1 MVRQRVYNQEM
12 YDEATRRLSKKIDIT
27 NIKNIRELDRLLKS
41 EEVYHDIKGGS
52 GTIYE
57 QLVDN
62 WKKHVEPSELI
73 KQEQAILKR
82 KKQPRLS
89 QYAIRKKRR
98 DMNRLNGV
106 SYYREENKIKTK
118 MVKGE
123 TRQYILHQGRYRR
136 LNDIIV
142 YNRTIIKRDEVV
154 QKWYTRRKPKSKKKS

>member
-1 MVRQRVYNQEM
+1 MARARVYTQEQ

-52 GTIYE
+52 ATIYD

-106 SYYREENKIKTK
+106 SYYREENKIKIK
-118 MVKGE
+118 QVRGE

-136 LNDIIV
+136 LDDIIV
-142 YNRTIIKRDEVV
+142 YNRTIIKRDKVI
-154 QKWYTRRKPKSKKKS
+154 QKWYTRRKPKSKKQS